1 MRTQANSAVCNFFA
15 LLKDDTVR
23 KIDLLQ
29 AITNNIKSCFIDNS
43 TKLMDS
49 ETEEIL
55 FDGNFNIDGN
65 EVLYVEFPLSDTLL
79 EANTNSIGLNTL
91 DISTDEIKSLFWIEN
106 NIYYFQNFD
115 KRKLLQNKNVLF
127 WNNSTYDKLSNDA
140 LIVENTVNA
149 IYKNGKFYFKSG
161 NYIQSYSITLVKRCK
176 DLLSHIGRIFPYKNV
191 FLSVSLTQ
199 QLTNHEL

>member
-79 EANTNSIGLNTL
+79 EANTNSIPWIYQQMRSNHYSGLKITYIIFRTL
-91 DISTDEIKSLFWIEN
+91 TKGNCYKIKM
-106 NIYYFQNFD
+106 YFFGITPPMINCQMM
-115 KRKLLQNKNVLF
+115 LL
-127 WNNSTYDKLSNDA
+127 
-140 LIVENTVNA
+140 
-149 IYKNGKFYFKSG
+149 
-161 NYIQSYSITLVKRCK
+161 
-176 DLLSHIGRIFPYKNV
+176 
-191 FLSVSLTQ
+191 
-199 QLTNHEL
+199 

>member
-149 IYKNGKFYFKSG
+149 IYKNGKFYFKL
-161 NYIQSYSITLVKRCK
+161 QAV
-176 DLLSHIGRIFPYKNV
+176 
-191 FLSVSLTQ
+191 
-199 QLTNHEL
+199 

>member
-149 IYKNGKFYFKSG
+149 IYKNGKFYFRFSSVRLNRLRNKLLANYLKSG
-161 NYIQSYSITLVKRCK
+161 GNELATVRISAFCVAM
-176 DLLSHIGRIFPYKNV
+176 LSNNSFILQI
-191 FLSVSLTQ
+191 
-199 QLTNHEL
+199 

>member
-1 MRTQANSAVCNFFA
+1 MRTQANSAICNFFA

-43 TKLMDS
+43 TKLINS

-65 EVLYVEFPLSDTLL
+65 EVLYVEFPLSDALL

-91 DISTDEIKSLFWIEN
+91 DITKDEIKSLFWIEN
-106 NIYYFQNFD
+106 DTYYFQNFD

-127 WNNSTYDKLSNDA
+127 WNNTTYDKLSNNERNMNKYEK
-140 LIVENTVNA
+140 VV
-149 IYKNGKFYFKSG
+149 
-161 NYIQSYSITLVKRCK
+161 
-176 DLLSHIGRIFPYKNV
+176 
-191 FLSVSLTQ
+191 
-199 QLTNHEL
+199 

>member
-91 DISTDEIKSLFWIEN
+91 DISTDEIKSLFM
-106 NIYYFQNFD
+106 
-115 KRKLLQNKNVLF
+115 
-127 WNNSTYDKLSNDA
+127 
-140 LIVENTVNA
+140 
-149 IYKNGKFYFKSG
+149 
-161 NYIQSYSITLVKRCK
+161 
-176 DLLSHIGRIFPYKNV
+176 
-191 FLSVSLTQ
+191 
-199 QLTNHEL
+199 